1 MMRALLLA
9 LLSAATLVAGQGAG
23 DGTIGADDPRF
34 DRARAEIQQV
44 MEAEG
49 VPSVS
54 VAVAKDGKVIWQ
66 QAFGLANLESGRSSG
81 LPKYVATP
89 HTPYSL
95 ASISKPIT
103 ATGLMRLVEAGKVG
117 LDRPANDYLPTAK
130 LNGYA
135 GSASEATV
143 RRVLSHTS
151 GLPLH
156 YQFFYEDEPYREPSM
171 DDTIMR
177 YGILVNPPGKVYQY
191 SNFGYGVLDR
201 IISDVSGRSYADYM
215 RTEVFEPLGMKDTS
229 VHVPPDRRDHTALR
243 YSSDRTAVP
252 RWAPIPYYTFDH
264 DGGSAVYSSAHDL
277 VRFGMFH
284 LGDKVPGQTQILSD
298 ATRAAMRRIETP
310 AGGEQY
316 GLGWFIG
323 EEWTMRRVWHTGS
336 MPGVTT
342 ILNLYPDNGL
352 VTVVLLNV
360 NNANARSR
368 IAQALVAPFRPSM
381 PLAAVRAENAARSAM
396 PPARTPFV
404 PTSEQLGEW
413 TGTLRAWDRR
423 LPFTMRV
430 EADGDIKIDIGSIWS
445 LLNGV
450 SWTGD
455 RLVGRFLGRIPTP
468 DAGRHPHNI
477 ALDLRLRD
485 GKLSG
490 AVTAQTIT
498 QPMHFALSSYV
509 ELEKKP
515 LASR

>member
-1 MMRALLLA
+1 MWTRVFLGVAV
-9 LLSAATLVAGQGAG
+9 SAAVLAAQPAG

-44 MEAEG
+44 MESEKLQ
-49 VPSVS
+49 SVS
-54 VAVAKDGKVIWQ
+54 VAIAKDGKVIWQ
-66 QAFGLANLESGRSSG
+66 QAFGLANVRNPNAATASM
-81 LPKYVATP
+81 KNFVAATP

-103 ATGLMRLVEAGKVG
+103 ATGLMRLVEQKKID

-135 GSASEATV
+135 GPAGEATV
-143 RRVLSHTS
+143 RRLLSHTS

-156 YQFFYEDEPYREPSM
+156 YQFFYEGEPHREPPM

-191 SNFGYGVLDR
+191 SNLGYGVLDR
-201 IISDVSGRSYADYM
+201 IISNVSDRSFADFM
-215 RTEVFEPLGMKDTS
+215 RAEVFEPLGMRDTS
-229 VHVPPDRRDHTALR
+229 VHVPPALR
-243 YSSDRTAVP
+243 DRIAARYTAEG
-252 RWAPIPYYTFDH
+252 APIPYYTFDH
-264 DGGSAVYSSAHDL
+264 DGGSAIYASAHDL

-284 LGDKVPGQTQILSD
+284 LGDNVPGQQQILTE
-298 ATRAAMRRIETP
+298 AARTAMRRSETP

-323 EEWTMRRVWHTGS
+323 EEWSMRRIWHTGS

-342 ILNLYPDNGL
+342 ILNLYPDNNL

-360 NNANARSR
+360 NNANARTR

-381 PLAAVRAENAARSAM
+381 PFRMVTAENARRNEV
-396 PPARTPFV
+396 PPPRRPFTP
-404 PTSEQLGEW
+404 TADQLGEW
-413 TGTLRAWDRR
+413 TGVLKAWDRR

-430 EADGDIKIDIGSIWS
+430 EADGDIKIDIGAIWS
-445 LLNGV
+445 LLTGV
-450 SWTGD
+450 TWEND

-468 DAGRHPHNI
+468 DADRYPHNI
-477 ALDLRLRD
+477 LLDLRLRD

-490 AVTAQTIT
+490 QATAQTIT
-498 QPMHFALSSYV
+498 QPMHFSLSSYV
-509 ELEKKP
+509 ELSKRP
-515 LASR
+515 AGSQH